1 MVEIVGLISGGKDSI
16 YNLIECVRNGHKIVA
31 LANLKPPK
39 TNSSEELDSFM
50 YQTVGNNLI
59 EIIAKECLELP
70 LYQIEINGT
79 AISRET
85 DTYNEELE
93 VNSKDEVED
102 LHTLLK
108 LVKESHPNI
117 KGVSCGAIL
126 STYQRIRVENCCSR
140 LNLTSY
146 SYLWNRNQD
155 ELLREMIDCK
165 IEAIII
171 KVASMGLVA
180 EKHLL
185 KSITQLYPTLY
196 SLNQKFGVH
205 ICGEGGEYESIV
217 IDCPLYKKRINIDQY
232 QTIIHSDD
240 AFSQVAYAS
249 ISKYSTTE
257 KSTQQ
262 IIQDS
267 IYLNSNYLNRNLN
280 NLKNFNENLL
290 IPTLISNS
298 TNDQTNS
305 TNSTNFNFLESNLNI
320 EYSLNLIKNKNFFNL
335 SSTTT
340 KINDNDIDND
350 KDDYNIG
357 ELLDKALLNISNI
370 LKENSLSI
378 DQLLYV
384 NLYISDMKDF
394 SIVNQYYYKYF
405 KNNPASRAC
414 IEIPLSKNDKTKFL
428 IDCIGAIEKKSNL
441 HVQSISNWAPA
452 CIGPYSQANL
462 YKGFTFLAGQIS
474 MIPNNLDLIKYS
486 KDLTFIINTNN
497 NNNND
502 INNQLEIEI
511 QQILLNTY
519 NLLDCLNIS
528 FSNVIQSTI
537 FISNEIDSTM
547 FENIINYLKQFFI
560 DNNNDSGSDGS
571 ISLIQIFKI
580 PKLPKNSNIE
590 ILFTLFKEPEIIQ
603 NDLTYDNIDQYEEN
617 KNNNK
622 NNNNT
627 NPMKLEIN
635 DNRGITLKIS
645 NSNSFIHSQF
655 NNLKSDIKFEDY
667 INQLF
672 LEIQS
677 ILNQTRKSIIYIKFY
692 YLISFDINKLIELLS
707 SSSSSSSSSLK
718 SIDQEIG
725 QQYLKLSSFIPILDS
740 IDHNQLSCEIF
751 IN

>member
-59 EIIAKECLELP
+59 EIIARECLELP

-262 IIQDS
+262 ITQDS

-298 TNDQTNS
+298 NS
-305 TNSTNFNFLESNLNI
+305 TKDQTNFNFLESNLNI

-340 KINDNDIDND
+340 KINDNDNDND
-350 KDDYNIG
+350 NIG
-357 ELLDKALLNISNI
+357 ELLDKTLLNISNI

-486 KDLTFIINTNN
+486 NDLTFIINNNNN

-519 NLLDCLNIS
+519 NLLDCLNIN

-560 DNNNDSGSDGS
+560 DNNNNNDDDG

-603 NDLTYDNIDQYEEN
+603 NDLTYDNIDQYEEI
-617 KNNNK
+617 KNNK
-622 NNNNT
+622 NNNN
-627 NPMKLEIN
+627 NNNANSMKLEIN
-635 DNRGITLKIS
+635 DNSGISLKIS

-655 NNLKSDIKFEDY
+655 NHLKSDIKFEDY

-707 SSSSSSSSSLK
+707 SSSLK
-718 SIDQEIG
+718 SIDDQEIG

>member
-39 TNSSEELDSFM
+39 TNQSEELDSFM

-79 AISRET
+79 AISKET
-85 DTYNEELE
+85 DSYDADLE

-102 LHTLLK
+102 LYNLLK
-108 LVKESHPNI
+108 LVKENHPNV

-171 KVASMGLVA
+171 KVASMGLIA

-185 KSITQLYPTLY
+185 KSINQLYPTLY

-232 QTIIHSDD
+232 KTIIHSDD
-240 AFSQVAYAS
+240 AFSQVAYTS

-257 KSTQQ
+257 KSHQQ
-262 IIQDS
+262 INQDS
-267 IYLNSNYLNRNLN
+267 IYLNSNYLNRNLV

-290 IPTLISNS
+290 IPTLISS
-298 TNDQTNS
+298 TSNTTNEQK
-305 TNSTNFNFLESNLNI
+305 NNYNHLESNLNI

-335 SSTTT
+335 SSTTI
-340 KINDNDIDND
+340 KSNNNNN
-350 KDDYNIG
+350 NIG
-357 ELLDKALLNISNI
+357 ELLDKTLLNISNK

-378 DQLLYV
+378 DQILYV
-384 NLYISDMKDF
+384 NLYISDMNDF

-414 IEIPLSKNDKTKFL
+414 IQIPLSKDDKTKFL
-428 IDCIGAIEKKSNL
+428 IDCIGAIEKKTNL

-452 CIGPYSQANL
+452 CIGPYSQANQ

-486 KDLTFIINTNN
+486 EDLTFINNKNKNN
-497 NNNND
+497 NN

-519 NLLDCLNIS
+519 NLLDCLNIN

-537 FISNEIDSTM
+537 FVSNEIDSTM
-547 FENIINYLKQFFI
+547 FKNIVNYLKQFFI
-560 DNNNDSGSDGS
+560 DNDYINNDNDNSAD
-571 ISLIQIFKI
+571 LIQIFKI
-580 PKLPKNSNIE
+580 PNLPKYSTIE
-590 ILFTLFKEPEIIQ
+590 ILFTFFKEPEIFQ
-603 NDLTYDNIDQYEEN
+603 NQLTYDNIDQYEEI
-617 KNNNK
+617 KK
-622 NNNNT
+622 NNT
-627 NPMKLEIN
+627 NSMKLEIN
-635 DNRGITLKIS
+635 DNSILKVS

-655 NNLKSDIKFEDY
+655 NNLKSDIKIEDY
-667 INQLF
+667 IDQLF

-677 ILNQTRKSIIYIKFY
+677 ILNQTKKSIIYIKFY
-692 YLISFDINKLIELLS
+692 YLISFDINNLIELLKT
-707 SSSSSSSSSLK
+707 LDNK
-718 SIDQEIG
+718 NNNNNQEIG
-725 QQYLKLSSFIPILDS
+725 QQQYIKLSSFIPILDS
-740 IDHNQLSCEIF
+740 IDHNQLSCQIF

>member
-39 TNSSEELDSFM
+39 TNQSEELDSFM

-79 AISRET
+79 AISKET
-85 DTYNEELE
+85 DSYDADLE

-102 LHTLLK
+102 LYNLLK
-108 LVKESHPNI
+108 LVKKNHPSV

-171 KVASMGLVA
+171 KVASMGLIA

-232 QTIIHSDD
+232 KTIIHSDD
-240 AFSQVAYAS
+240 AFSQVAYTS

-257 KSTQQ
+257 KSNQQ
-262 IIQDS
+262 INQDS
-267 IYLNSNYLNRNLN
+267 IYLNSNYLNRNLV

-290 IPTLISNS
+290 IPTLISSISNII
-298 TNDQTNS
+298 NEQKN
-305 TNSTNFNFLESNLNI
+305 NYNHLESNLNI

-335 SSTTT
+335 SSTTI
-340 KINDNDIDND
+340 KSNNNNNN
-350 KDDYNIG
+350 NIG
-357 ELLDKALLNISNI
+357 ELLDKTLLNISNK

-378 DQLLYV
+378 DQILYV
-384 NLYISDMKDF
+384 NLYISDMNDF

-414 IEIPLSKNDKTKFL
+414 IQIPLSKDDKTKFL
-428 IDCIGAIEKKSNL
+428 IDCIGAIEKKTNL

-452 CIGPYSQANL
+452 CIGPYSQANQ

-486 KDLTFIINTNN
+486 EDLTFINN
-497 NNNND
+497 NNN

-519 NLLDCLNIS
+519 NLLDCLNIN

-537 FISNEIDSTM
+537 FVSNEIDSTM
-547 FENIINYLKQFFI
+547 FKNIVNYLKQFFI
-560 DNNNDSGSDGS
+560 DNDYINDNDNSAD
-571 ISLIQIFKI
+571 LIQIFKI
-580 PKLPKNSNIE
+580 PNLPKYSTIE
-590 ILFTLFKEPEIIQ
+590 ILFTFFKEPEILQ
-603 NDLTYDNIDQYEEN
+603 NQLTYDNIDQYEEI
-617 KNNNK
+617 KK
-622 NNNNT
+622 NNT
-627 NPMKLEIN
+627 NSMKLEIN
-635 DNRGITLKIS
+635 DSSILKVS

-655 NNLKSDIKFEDY
+655 NNLKSDIKIEDY

-677 ILNQTRKSIIYIKFY
+677 ILNQTKKSIIYIKFY
-692 YLISFDINKLIELLS
+692 YLISFDINKLIELL
-707 SSSSSSSSSLK
+707 K
-718 SIDQEIG
+718 AIDNKNNNQEIG
-725 QQYLKLSSFIPILDS
+725 QQQQQQQQQQQYIKLSSFIPILDS
-740 IDHNQLSCEIF
+740 IDHNQLSCQIF

>member
-16 YNLIECVRNGHKIVA
+16 YNLIECVRNGHNIVA

-39 TNSSEELDSFM
+39 TNQSEELDSFM

-79 AISRET
+79 AISKET
-85 DTYNEELE
+85 DSYNADLE
-93 VNSKDEVED
+93 INSKDEVED
-102 LHTLLK
+102 LYHLLK
-108 LVKESHPNI
+108 LVQKNHPNI

-185 KSITQLYPTLY
+185 KSITQLYPILY

-232 QTIIHSDD
+232 KTIIHSDD
-240 AFSQVAYAS
+240 AFSQVAYTS
-249 ISKYSTTE
+249 ISNYSTTE
-257 KSTQQ
+257 KSDQQ
-262 IIQDS
+262 INQDS

-280 NLKNFNENLL
+280 NLNNFNENLL
-290 IPTLISNS
+290 IPTLISTTSISTEQNS
-298 TNDQTNS
+298 N
-305 TNSTNFNFLESNLNI
+305 NFLESNLNI
-320 EYSLNLIKNKNFFNL
+320 KYNLNLIKNKNWFNL
-335 SSTTT
+335 STTT
-340 KINDNDIDND
+340 TTTTTGNDQD
-350 KDDYNIG
+350 NIG
-357 ELLDKALLNISNI
+357 ELLDKTLLNISTI
-370 LKENSLSI
+370 LKENTLSM

-394 SIVNQYYYKYF
+394 SMVNQYYYKYF

-414 IEIPLSKNDKTKFL
+414 IQIPLSENDNTKFL
-428 IDCIGAIEKKSNL
+428 IDCIGAIEKKTNL

-452 CIGPYSQANL
+452 CIGPYSQANQ

-486 KDLTFIINTNN
+486 KDFNFINN
-497 NNNND
+497 NSNN

-519 NLLDCLNIS
+519 NLLECLNIN

-537 FISNEIDSTM
+537 FISNEIESAM
-547 FENIINYLKQFFI
+547 FKNIVNYLKQFFI
-560 DNNNDSGSDGS
+560 ANGYINNNNNNDDDSNNGIGST
-571 ISLIQIFKI
+571 IQIFKI
-580 PKLPKNSNIE
+580 SSLPKNSKIE
-590 ILFTLFKEPEIIQ
+590 ILFTLFKEPEIFQ
-603 NDLTYDNIDQYEEN
+603 NDLTYENIDEPEEI
-617 KNNNK
+617 KK
-622 NNNNT
+622 NNT
-627 NPMKLEIN
+627 NSIKLEIG
-635 DNRGITLKIS
+635 DNSIIKVS

-655 NNLKSDIKFEDY
+655 NNLNFNIKIEDY

-677 ILNQTRKSIIYIKFY
+677 VLNQTRKSIIYIKFY
-692 YLISFDINKLIELLS
+692 YLISFDIKKVIEILSTLKETENNNNKNNNQA
-707 SSSSSSSSSLK
+707 
-718 SIDQEIG
+718 QE
-725 QQYLKLSSFIPILDS
+725 QYIKLSSFIPILDS
-740 IDHNQLSCEIF
+740 INHNQLSCEIF

>member
-108 LVKESHPNI
+108 QVKESHPNI

-290 IPTLISNS
+290 IPTLISNL
-298 TNDQTNS
+298 TNEKTNS
-305 TNSTNFNFLESNLNI
+305 NLNFLESNLNI
-320 EYSLNLIKNKNFFNL
+320 EYSLNLVKNKNFFNL

-340 KINDNDIDND
+340 KINDNN
-350 KDDYNIG
+350 DDYNIG
-357 ELLDKALLNISNI
+357 ELLDKTLLNISNI

-462 YKGFTFLAGQIS
+462 YNGFTFLAGQIS

-486 KDLTFIINTNN
+486 KDLTFINTNN
-497 NNNND
+497 NNN

-519 NLLDCLNIS
+519 NLLDCLNIN

-537 FISNEIDSTM
+537 FVSNEIDSTM

-560 DNNNDSGSDGS
+560 DNNNNNGDDIDVGN
-571 ISLIQIFKI
+571 SLIQIFKI

-603 NDLTYDNIDQYEEN
+603 NDLTYDNIDQYKEI
-617 KNNNK
+617 K
-622 NNNNT
+622 NNNNHNT
-627 NPMKLEIN
+627 NSMKLDIN
-635 DNRGITLKIS
+635 DNRGINLKIS

-655 NNLKSDIKFEDY
+655 NNLKSDIKFDGY

-707 SSSSSSSSSLK
+707 SLK
-718 SIDQEIG
+718 SIDNNNNNQEIG